1 MDNNIDPKTL
11 NYFILMK
18 AIHNELFQDMI
29 ILNNHELIQRKASI
43 MRLQL
48 KKDERKSPPPL
59 LDSNCGPLEP
69 KTSVLPISYHDSYL
83 HCHFHIV

>member
-1 MDNNIDPKTL
+1 MDNNIDTKTL

-48 KKDERKSPPPL
+48 KKDERKSPP
-59 LDSNCGPLEP
+59 
-69 KTSVLPISYHDSYL
+69 SVGFELWSL
-83 HCHFHIV
+83 GTENQCAAN